1 MEHLRGEQY
10 SEYPIKRNPR
20 AYMSM
25 RDFRNQWLS
34 SPYGSTYNH
43 SWGNHTNSS
52 WEPRPPQYAPP
63 EPPYYAS
70 TPESPQP
77 PQSIPPFEQAILDLT
92 RIVDDFVVENK
103 GINAHSNQRIVT
115 VEDNLNKKLDGLKND
130 FEHKWDNLQD
140 SIEDLID
147 QQQCPLEEECQSD
160 TMVEEQCQ
168 QQPHIEDFIELSKGL
183 SESSDMCDVV
193 FLRENQ
199 EEILPFI
206 TEEGSGK
213 EIVEEPQELV
223 LKPFPTE
230 LNPTATAQATKS
242 PLPVAPSTDQ
252 VYILPAPASQSQHKT
267 PEAPT
272 TKATPSLLMLQNIRK
287 LVATVRAFATTSK
300 TQAAAHIAWHNGWFG
315 CRFRFGEL
323 EPRHSYKLCQFK

>member
-10 SEYPIKRNPR
+10 SEYPVERKPR

-25 RDFRNQWLS
+25 RDYRNQWMS
-34 SPYGSTYNH
+34 SPYGSAYNH
-43 SWGNHTNSS
+43 SWVNHTNSS

-63 EPPYYAS
+63 EPPFYAS
-70 TPESPQP
+70 TPQSPQP

-92 RIVDDFVVENK
+92 RIVDDFVAENK
-103 GINAHSNQRIVT
+103 GINAHSNQRIIT

-160 TMVEEQCQ
+160 TMEEEQCQ
-168 QQPHIEDFIELSKGL
+168 QQPHHGLIEDFIELSEGL

-193 FLRENQ
+193 FPRENQ

-206 TEEGSGK
+206 TKEGSGK
-213 EIVEEPQELV
+213 EIVEEAQELV
-223 LKPFPTE
+223 LKPFPTK

-252 VYILPAPASQSQHKT
+252 NYILPSPASQSQPKT
-267 PEAPT
+267 PETPS
-272 TKATPSLLMLQNIRK
+272 TKAPPPPPPTFCFNFSCFVLFNPIL
-287 LVATVRAFATTSK
+287 F
-300 TQAAAHIAWHNGWFG
+300 
-315 CRFRFGEL
+315 
-323 EPRHSYKLCQFK
+323 